1 MPASVLLPYPAEDGV
16 AVRSSIVFAE
26 RDAAVSV
33 SAVRVLSSVDV
44 EVCDDVGL
52 PVLLAEVVAANV
64 EVVVA
69 VVEVVVVVVEVVIT
83 LLDGSGV
90 ERQDTLILGPD
101 SEMIE
106 IYFPSETSQ

>member
-1 MPASVLLPYPAEDGV
+1 M
-16 AVRSSIVFAE
+16 RSSIVFAE
-26 RDAAVSV
+26 GDAAISV
-33 SAVRVLSSVDV
+33 SAVRVLSSV

>member
-1 MPASVLLPYPAEDGV
+1 M
-16 AVRSSIVFAE
+16 RSSIVFAE
-26 RDAAVSV
+26 GDVSV